1 MNPVLLKD
9 AERVCRVVMIA
20 MLLTAGVSKVFSG
33 GGFYE
38 YYSALFQSE
47 LRINLP
53 AWFANAYLLL
63 IPFIEIAIALAL
75 LIHRFKWWAIHA
87 WFAFML
93 SLTIGHYVLEEFSA
107 VNQMLDYF
115 FIALACLLLPT
126 HRSWF
131 ARDTVDNAT

>member
-1 MNPVLLKD
+1 MLLKD
-9 AERVCRVVMIA
+9 AERVRRVVMIA

-75 LIHRFKWWAIHA
+75 LVHRFKWWAIHA